1 MSGKSVRVALPPE
14 LADLLA
20 PTGAGLSEK
29 VKEALVIHLFQQEV
43 ISSGKAAELLGISW
57 DAFRELHQA
66 HGIPYF
72 RQTIEEVLQDAEVSA
87 AARRE
92 RRRDC
97 IPTPAF
103 LSAS

>member
-1 MSGKSVRVALPPE
+1 MRGKNVMVALPPE

-20 PTGAGLSEK
+20 PMDADWSEK
-29 VKEALVIHLFQQEV
+29 VKDALVIHLFQQEV

-72 RQTIEEVLQDAEVSA
+72 RQTPEELMEDLRVSEEA
-87 AARRE
+87 RKARR
-92 RRRDC
+92 
-97 IPTPAF
+97 A
-103 LSAS
+103 